1 VEKIEVSVSAEE
13 KNERAAQPPPRF
25 RVPSRRGRIR
35 RRRLCG
41 GEGESGSLR
50 WRRRMRRR
58 WNDGGRI
65 SVYSAAAVEKKLT
78 TVISLGFDGRGG
90 EEADDGDLARVRP
103 PRALRER

>member
-1 VEKIEVSVSAEE
+1 M
-13 KNERAAQPPPRF
+13 
-25 RVPSRRGRIR
+25 
-35 RRRLCG
+35 
-41 GEGESGSLR
+41 R
-50 WRRRMRRR
+50 WR